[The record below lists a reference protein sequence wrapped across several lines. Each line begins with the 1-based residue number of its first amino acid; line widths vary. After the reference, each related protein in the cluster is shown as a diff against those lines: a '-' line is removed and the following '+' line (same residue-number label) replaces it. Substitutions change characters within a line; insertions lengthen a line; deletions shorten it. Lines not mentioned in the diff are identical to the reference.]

1 MPKLIIVRGL
11 PGSGKS
17 TIAGELVKAGYTH
30 IEADMF
36 HTHSE
41 SGAYD
46 FQLERRDEA
55 RAWTDETVGNLLRNG
70 QNVVLCGV
78 FGTNDLM
85 LKFKRYCEYAGHG
98 FTVIHM
104 EADHG
109 TTHDVPNF
117 VLEDMKANWEC
128 LDLHGWDTLENDKFW

>member
-55 RAWTDETVGNLLRNG
+55 RAQWSERRPMRRIRYERPHAEVQTVL
-70 QNVVLCGV
+70 
-78 FGTNDLM
+78 
-85 LKFKRYCEYAGHG
+85 
-98 FTVIHM
+98 
-104 EADHG
+104 
-109 TTHDVPNF
+109 
-117 VLEDMKANWEC
+117 
-128 LDLHGWDTLENDKFW
+128 